1 MTVYFSEEAAGQLDE
16 LISYLGD
23 NWSQKIK
30 IDFLAL
36 LSDKLELV
44 GQMPEMYRKSE
55 KRPGLRE
62 CVVNKQTILY
72 YKISTDS
79 IEVVAIVSSRKG
91 NEEA

>member
-1 MTVYFSEEAAGQLDE
+1 MTVYFSKEAEGQLDE
-16 LISYLGD
+16 LVTYLGD

-30 IDFLAL
+30 TDFLAL

-44 GQMPEMYRKSE
+44 SQMPEMYRKSE

-62 CVVNKQTILY
+62 CIVNKQTILY

-79 IEVVAIVSSRKG
+79 IEVVSVLSSRRG